1 MAHFDIHFLTLVLF
15 FLLSYPNPS
24 NYLVNYLIYTHT
36 SIHTQIQTPPPCQ
49 HHCYNMPGRPRSD
62 IAEHKDLIIELY
74 NNKTPWPKIEQ
85 ILLTEHG
92 CQAKARTIMRRFK
105 EWNVEFHRIA
115 TEKNDRLRAK
125 IQEYW
130 ADRATRPKNDGELYQ
145 RLTADGFI
153 VTPTAI
159 PRLRREMSLFRRWDE
174 RLGRVRPDSELRRKR
189 RKQKHSVFTA
199 AQLAPHPDHRPGFH
213 AQLVHSGYTPFGS
226 PQEQSEDAHFEF
238 EEPEQPQPPQLTQR
252 PQKPEQ
258 PPQLPPEPVPPQPQ
272 RAPVSAYQAPPSAPN
287 PRPAL
292 AADNVPRKRG
302 RPRKHPLPAA
312 PATPGK
318 RAPRRVDQQ
327 PLTILYAKKNA

>member
-1 MAHFDIHFLTLVLF
+1 MAHFDIHFDTCA
-15 FLLSYPNPS
+15 PPS
-24 NYLVNYLIYTHT
+24 KPTTTTYLHIYLYTHT
-36 SIHTQIQTPPPCQ
+36 QRHPPLCQ
-49 HHCYNMPGRPRSD
+49 YYCYNMPGRPRSD
-62 IAEHKDLIIELY
+62 LAEHKDLIIELY

-85 ILLTEHG
+85 ILLIEHG

-145 RLTADGFI
+145 RLTTDGFI

-189 RKQKHSVFTA
+189 RKQKHSAFTA
-199 AQLAPHPDHRPGFH
+199 AQLAPLPDHRPDFH
-213 AQLVHSGYTPFGS
+213 GQLDHSGYAPFGS
-226 PQEQSEDAHFEF
+226 PLEQSEDAQFDF
-238 EEPEQPQPPQLTQR
+238 EEPEQPQPPQPAQ
-252 PQKPEQ
+252 QPE
-258 PPQLPPEPVPPQPQ
+258 QLPPEPVPPQAQ
-272 RAPVSAYQAPPSAPN
+272 RAPVSAYEAPPLAPD

-292 AADNVPRKRG
+292 AAENVPRKRG
-302 RPRKHPLPAA
+302 RPRKHPLPDA
-312 PATPGK
+312 PATPSK